1 MDNQPNDLL
10 RQCRSHFPGLAWEN
24 YSGASSCIAKVPSII
39 FDQALVVYD
48 NGDGDFEISVWTNI
62 EGSRLSKRLWVGADA
77 IAQAAERWREFVA
90 EAMAVVGPLPPPKQ
104 SPEHQRQSGMA
115 ITAYVMEGDRRKA
128 QGLPPDRKAQ
138 ARAGAEAMA
147 WAEDNPG

>member
-24 YSGASSCIAKVPSII
+24 YSGASSCIAKVPSLI

-48 NGDGDFEISVWTNI
+48 NGNGDFEVLLQTNI
-62 EGSRLSKRLWVGADA
+62 EGMRLRKRLWVGADA
-77 IAQAAERWREFVA
+77 IAQAAERWREFA
-90 EAMAVVGPLPPPKQ
+90 TEAGAVVGPLPPPKL
-104 SPEHQRQSGMA
+104 SREHQRQSDMA

-128 QGLPPDRKAQ
+128 QCLSPDRKAQ